1 MEISLFT
8 LNFAISRE
16 SKQSRGMG
24 NSGFKSFEKLQNI
37 MENIKMQLSQFC
49 KIWSLLVFIFFISLF
64 GLSSLFYFE
73 VAVCLNEVI

>member
-16 SKQSRGMG
+16 SKQSHGMG

-64 GLSSLFYFE
+64 GRSSLFYFE